1 MSASERNMNMKTLK
15 ITLCLAIIANL
26 ITGLVSCTSQKID
39 REALVK
45 RNNPHVTVLDPLNS
59 LNLGNG
65 EFTLTLDAT
74 GLQTFPEFCKD
85 GLSLGTYSE
94 WCWHSFP
101 NTEGYSIE
109 ETYEEH
115 PLPGHSKGIYAVQ
128 VGLAQS
134 ERSKAAASWFRSN
147 PHRVH
152 LGNVGFEGMQ
162 PSEIDNVDQTLDMWN
177 GMLHS
182 KFTWNGVPVEVRT
195 VNGGQ
200 QDDQI
205 AASVTSQRPIPVT
218 IRFPYPTGANTDDA
232 SNWDV
237 DEKHSTEIVS
247 SSPQTVLLK
256 RTIDSVEYYVSVAW
270 SGNVQFQ
277 QNSTNRFTLIPE
289 NGNWNFCVR
298 FEQYLPQGEA
308 PDFKTAA
315 SAAKKLWNDYWNST
329 AVVDFSHCT
338 NEQAPLLERKV
349 VLSQYLMRVQEAQNF
364 PPAETGMTY
373 NSWHGKFHLE
383 MVMWHS
389 FHYGTWNQPELLRKQ
404 LAWYKTAFSMAR
416 NIAERQ
422 GFEGIRWMKMTD
434 PTATEAPSDIGS
446 YIIWQQPHP
455 IYMAELIYRAQP
467 SAEFIEKYY
476 EIVQQ
481 TAAFMASFVNYD
493 KENDRYIIEGACAA
507 TESLSEDYTVNPAFE
522 LSYWHFGLSIAQQW
536 RERKGEPRNP
546 NWDDI
551 LAKLSTL
558 STTPEGIY
566 LPAEQ
571 GPGIPDYQNERMLVV
586 KAAPA
591 PPGGYVDGQ
600 RGRTSAS
607 YVPLYD
613 EDGKMRA
620 RVSGTSTEN
629 LLAYGMLP
637 ACRLFNKENMLKT
650 LELANERWSWD
661 RGNFS
666 WNYPSL
672 ALNATRLGRPDIAV
686 RAVNMNNRSDLLLPS
701 GNNYRSTTLRMYL
714 PGNGGILLA
723 VGMMCAGWDGCTEQ
737 NPGFPKDGTWDVRW
751 EGLKPLP

>member
-1 MSASERNMNMKTLK
+1 MIKYKEIKSLVGFMLAAALAMSISACGPE
-15 ITLCLAIIANL
+15 
-26 ITGLVSCTSQKID
+26 KID
-39 REALVK
+39 RKALVA
-45 RNNPHVTVLDPLNS
+45 RNNPHIDSLAPLNS

-101 NTEGYSIE
+101 NVEGYSME
-109 ETYEEH
+109 ETYENH
-115 PLPGHSKGIYAVQ
+115 PLPGHPEGIYAVQ
-128 VGLAQS
+128 VGFAQS
-134 ERSKAAASWFRSN
+134 ERSKAAASWVRSN

-152 LGNVGFEGMQ
+152 LGNVGFEGMK
-162 PSEIDNVDQTLDMWN
+162 PEEISEVDQTLDMWDGVLRSSFKWK
-177 GMLHS
+177 GM
-182 KFTWNGVPVEVRT
+182 PVQVST

-205 AASVTSQRPIPVT
+205 AASISAESPIPVSL
-218 IRFPYPTGANTDDA
+218 RFPYPTGANTDDA
-232 SNWDV
+232 SNWDA
-237 DEKHSTEIVS
+237 DDKHSTEIVS
-247 SSPQTVLLK
+247 QSSNAAVL
-256 RTIDSVEYYVSVAW
+256 RRVIDNVVYYVSVSWEGKAELVQTEANRLVLTPAEGSW
-270 SGNVQFQ
+270 S
-277 QNSTNRFTLIPE
+277 
-289 NGNWNFCVR
+289 FCVR
-298 FEQYLPQGEA
+298 FEQEA
-308 PDFKTAA
+308 PLDEAPSFKAA
-315 SAAKKLWNDYWNST
+315 AAAGKKLWNDYWQTS

-338 NEQAPLLERKV
+338 NEQAPLLERKL

-389 FHYGTWNQPELLRKQ
+389 FHYGIWNKHDLLEKQ
-404 LAWYKTAFSMAR
+404 LAWYRTALPVAR
-416 NIAERQ
+416 QIAERQ
-422 GFEGIRWMKMTD
+422 GFDGVRWMKMTD

-455 IYMAELIYRAQP
+455 IYMAELIYRAEP
-467 SAEFIEKYY
+467 SDKFIEEYY
-476 EIVQQ
+476 EIVQE

-493 KENDRYIIEGACAA
+493 EENDRYIIEGACAA

-522 LSYWHFGLSIAQQW
+522 LSYWHFGLSVAQKW
-536 RERKGEPRNP
+536 RERRGEPRDAH
-546 NWDDI
+546 WDEI
-551 LAKLSTL
+551 LDKLSPLTA
-558 STTPEGIY
+558 TPEGIY
-566 LPAEQ
+566 MPAEK
-571 GPGIPDYQNERMLVV
+571 GPGIPDYENERMLVV

-613 EDGKMRA
+613 ENGNIRS

-637 ACRLFNKENMLKT
+637 ANRLFNEENMLKT
-650 LELANERWSWD
+650 LESANERWGWT

-686 RAVNMNNRSDLLLPS
+686 RAVNMNGRSDLLLPS

-723 VGMMCAGWDGCTEQ
+723 VGMMCAGWDGCTEE

-751 EGLKPLP
+751 EGLKPMP